1 MSYGPQTLNPWE
13 RDDEPEDTEA
23 EHFSPCACGTA
34 GCEIDDRDPD
44 NIRLGRDWF
53 TYRCALNHST
63 LMAQCVLVAIQREGD
78 TK

>member
-1 MSYGPQTLNPWE
+1 MNRLPDMDQ
-13 RDDEPEDTEA
+13 RDLDGDIEPDDS
-23 EHFSPCACGTA
+23 EHLSPCACMDPA
-34 GCEIDDRDPD
+34 CVLDDRDPD

-78 TK
+78 NK